1 MVSVMITIIPVFTGG
16 PVSIQQESS
25 EWSLFFS
32 VWHEGA
38 TTKTFGSLVTVRLPA
53 LAHTSTK
60 ETSNTMATSTID
72 TSFIRKFFTSVNQLV
87 YFKGA

>member
-1 MVSVMITIIPVFTGG
+1 MITIIPVFTGG

-25 EWSLFFS
+25 EWSLFRMA
-32 VWHEGA
+32 WGA